1 MLLFDYFHPLSH
13 CPRRREDFHHLLP
26 EEIPSEITVLLLLA
40 PQEKEK
46 AIANFDFANP
56 ISSEF

>member
-40 PQEKEK
+40 PQEKREGHRQ
-46 AIANFDFANP
+46 F
-56 ISSEF
+56 